1 MKNTILLVLPFIL
14 SIATALS
21 KLCPDINF
29 SSNSTKYKDDMVK
42 NGLTVDK
49 WTEKTSTPIIINSHK
64 QIDYIYVIVNNHL
77 EDNLNVLTKCY
88 QSYYYIFLDFKF

>member
-1 MKNTILLVLPFIL
+1 MKNTFLLVLSFIL
-14 SIATALS
+14 SIVLISS
-21 KLCPDINF
+21 KVCPDISF

-42 NGLTVDK
+42 NGITVDK

-77 EDNLNVLTKCY
+77 DDNLNV
-88 QSYYYIFLDFKF
+88 